1 METLNHGGEPLLSE
15 KPTITIFGDKDVASI
30 THADIKIWFSGLSHI
45 TETANRAIP
54 VLSAIMRGAEEL
66 GLRGEDSNPTLG
78 LKNYKRRPRQ
88 CVLSAT
94 AMARVGKLLDA
105 AADTA
110 PSQVAILRLIILT
123 GCRKNEIMKLRWH
136 DYRGGH
142 LHLIDSKTGPKM
154 VFLSAQARRVLDGI
168 KGRKSGYVF
177 PTPSGKT
184 YSSTTLNSFWF
195 NLRSAAKLD
204 SIRLHDFRH
213 HYASTAIRNGES
225 LTTIGMLLGH
235 GQPETTLRY
244 AHLDDDMMHQAVI
257 KITASMV
264 DSQEDAT

>member
-1 METLNHGGEPLLSE
+1 MTIIDARKIARTKIAALTLATKTFQTKTSPLMKIAFSVVADAVFSRYERRWKPSTMEVNRYYLKNQLL
-15 KPTITIFGDKDVASI
+15 PFFGDKDVASI

-66 GLRGEDSNPTLG
+66 GLRGEDSNPTFG

-94 AMARVGKLLDA
+94 AMARLGRLLDV

-110 PSQVAILRLIILT
+110 PSQVGILRLIILT
-123 GCRKNEIMKLRWH
+123 GCSKNEIMKLRWH

-168 KGRKSGYVF
+168 KGRK
-177 PTPSGKT
+177 
-184 YSSTTLNSFWF
+184 
-195 NLRSAAKLD
+195 
-204 SIRLHDFRH
+204 
-213 HYASTAIRNGES
+213 
-225 LTTIGMLLGH
+225 
-235 GQPETTLRY
+235 
-244 AHLDDDMMHQAVI
+244 
-257 KITASMV
+257 
-264 DSQEDAT
+264 